1 MSIYHGFSRGTED
14 NCNHGCVE
22 TCTSYIVRK
31 SNSDKIERSE
41 KKKRER
47 DNLVMEEGRAKMK
60 DLMIHRVIYRRM
72 WDSERVWKT
81 PAEVKK
87 GLKEIEFKKDKIAA
101 LQDKMQMHYLGMGRE
116 ETQTNWLKG
125 GVPLSVPQLVA
136 RLIEILKMYEGKPV
150 SDKPPLQV
158 TTV

>member
-1 MSIYHGFSRGTED
+1 
-14 NCNHGCVE
+14 
-22 TCTSYIVRK
+22 
-31 SNSDKIERSE
+31 
-41 KKKRER
+41 
-47 DNLVMEEGRAKMK
+47 
-60 DLMIHRVIYRRM
+60 M